1 MAPTRTARQT
11 ARHQPL
17 ERASS
22 PFQRAS
28 SPVQRASSPLLPDI
42 VFPPSWLQTTQQ
54 ARNTHLRHV
63 EEEEERMLMN
73 ELVCD
78 LRARAGEYQHILSL
92 LVLMLCLSSARS
104 ARLRSAEGVRV

>member
-28 SPVQRASSPLLPDI
+28 SPVQRASSPVQRASSPLLPDV
-42 VFPPSWLQTTQQ
+42 VFPPSWLQTPQQ
-54 ARNTHLRHV
+54 ARNTRLRHV

-78 LRARAGEYQHILSL
+78 LRARAGE
-92 LVLMLCLSSARS
+92 
-104 ARLRSAEGVRV
+104 